1 MLAKDW
7 APVVEGFKKIINL
20 DKIATDI
27 VAKNNLKGKVDSLE
41 D

>member
-7 APVVEGFKKIINL
+7 APVVEGFEKIIDL

-27 VAKNNLKGKVDSLE
+27 VAKNNLKGKVDGLE
-41 D
+41 G